1 GRFIGQRGNSK
12 HPIVG
17 VVKDFHTQDF
27 YTPIKSTIL
36 MGDKAN
42 LSSFNVKLDS
52 GDPGQWQATLKAIGE
67 KWAQFYPADAYQHR
81 FYDEILEAMYRQER
95 QVGRLIN
102 LATAISILISC
113 LGLFGHAT
121 LIAFQRT
128 KEIGIRKVLG
138 ATVTGIVGLLSKDF
152 VKLVLIAIVIASP
165 IAWWAMTNW
174 LADFAYRIDIQWW
187 MFAASGLA
195 AVVIALL

>member
-1 GRFIGQRGNSK
+1 LFRSYR
-12 HPIVG
+12 
-17 VVKDFHTQDF
+17 
-27 YTPIKSTIL
+27 Y
-36 MGDKAN
+36 
-42 LSSFNVKLDS
+42 
-52 GDPGQWQATLKAIGE
+52 
-67 KWAQFYPADAYQHR
+67 R
-81 FYDEILEAMYRQER
+81 FYDETLEAMYRQER

-102 LATAISILISC
+102 LATAITILISC
-113 LGLFGHAT
+113 LGLFGLAT

-165 IAWWAMTNW
+165 IAWWAMNNW

-187 MFAASGLA
+187 MFAAAGVA
-195 AVVIALL
+195 AVVIALLTVSWQAIRAAVANPVDSLRDE